1 MKKNKTKNPLI
12 KRVPRELKGDWSKYL
27 LVSLFMIFVIGC
39 IAGMYVANESMLTAA
54 TENTKKSICED
65 GHFELSKKAK
75 KGTFDSLSATIY
87 EDFYYNLNEDK
98 DGDGKKEGTIRVFQ
112 KNDEVNLASVLDGK
126 LPENKNEIAIDRMH
140 ADNAGIKVGDTI
152 SAGGEKYEVSGLI
165 AYVNYATLHEKST
178 DLMFDAITFDVA
190 MVTKEGWERLNGAC
204 HYNYAWRYD
213 KRPADD
219 VDEKEMSDDFLDDL
233 YKEVITS
240 GNQVEDYTPA
250 YANPAITFA
259 TDDMGSDLAM
269 GGVILDVLIVI
280 IAFIFAVTIS
290 NTVKKES
297 MTVGTL
303 RASGY
308 TKGELVRH
316 YLAAP
321 VIVTFVSAIIGNI
334 LGYTVFKELIVYMYY
349 SNYSLPTYVTLWNPD
364 AFIKTTIIPVV
375 LMFVINLLVLIRMLR
390 HTPLQFLRCDL
401 KKNKRKKAMRLPR
414 WNFLSRF
421 RLRII
426 FQNIPNYLILFVGI
440 AFISIMLAMAIGM
453 PSTLQYYKDNTKDM
467 MFADYQYVLKSYKDE
482 TGKEITTKNSDA
494 EKFSMDS
501 LLYKT
506 DALDEEVSI
515 YGVEDTSKYISLPD
529 AKNLKEKEVYI
540 SKPFSDKYDVA
551 VGDTVTLNAKYE
563 KKKYLFKVKGF
574 FEHSQ
579 SIAVFMPIEQYRT
592 VFDKD
597 EDAFDGFFTNTK
609 IKDVKKDYI
618 ATVITEREITKMSN
632 QLDHTMGSYMLYFQ
646 FLCVVLSAVLIYLLT
661 KIIIEKN
668 EVAISMTKILGY
680 TDGEI
685 AKLYLLATTIVVVIC
700 AALSVLVGTLVMRS
714 VWTVMLQS
722 MSGWFTFIMG
732 PLDYIK
738 MFAFIFVGYLVVML
752 FDFRRIRK
760 IPLDEALKRVE

>member
-1 MKKNKTKNPLI
+1 M
-12 KRVPRELKGDWSKYL
+12 
-27 LVSLFMIFVIGC
+27 
-39 IAGMYVANESMLTAA
+39 
-54 TENTKKSICED
+54 
-65 GHFELSKKAK
+65 
-75 KGTFDSLSATIY
+75 
-87 EDFYYNLNEDK
+87 
-98 DGDGKKEGTIRVFQ
+98 
-112 KNDEVNLASVLDGK
+112 
-126 LPENKNEIAIDRMH
+126 
-140 ADNAGIKVGDTI
+140 
-152 SAGGEKYEVSGLI
+152 
-165 AYVNYATLHEKST
+165 
-178 DLMFDAITFDVA
+178 
-190 MVTKEGWERLNGAC
+190 
-204 HYNYAWRYD
+204 
-213 KRPADD
+213 
-219 VDEKEMSDDFLDDL
+219 
-233 YKEVITS
+233 
-240 GNQVEDYTPA
+240 
-250 YANPAITFA
+250 
-259 TDDMGSDLAM
+259 
-269 GGVILDVLIVI
+269 I

-290 NTVKKES
+290 NTIKKES

-321 VIVTFVSAIIGNI
+321 IIVTFVSAIIGNI
-334 LGYTVFKELIVYMYY
+334 LGYTVFKELVVNMYY

-375 LMFVINLLVLIRMLR
+375 LMFVINLLILMRMLR

-401 KKNKRKKAMRLPR
+401 KKNKRKKAMRLPK

-467 MFADYQYVLKSYKDE
+467 MIADYQYVLKSYKDE

-506 DALDEEVSI
+506 DAMDEEVSV

-540 SKPFSDKYDVA
+540 SKPFRDKYDVA

-563 KKKYLFKVKGF
+563 KKKYSFKVKGF

-592 VFDKD
+592 AFDKD
-597 EDAFDGFFTNTK
+597 DDAFDGFFTNTK

-685 AKLYLLATTIVVVIC
+685 AKLYLLATTIVVIIC

-732 PLDYIK
+732 PLDYFK

>member
-152 SAGGEKYEVSGLI
+152 STGGEKYEVSGLI

-190 MVTKEGWERLNGAC
+190 MVTKEGWERLNGTC

-375 LMFVINLLVLIRMLR
+375 LMFVINLLVLMRMLR

-467 MFADYQYVLKSYKDE
+467 MFADYQYVLKNYKDE

-501 LLYKT
+501 VLYKT
-506 DALDEEVSI
+506 DALNEEVSV

-618 ATVITEREITKMSN
+618 ATVITER
-632 QLDHTMGSYMLYFQ
+632 
-646 FLCVVLSAVLIYLLT
+646 
-661 KIIIEKN
+661 
-668 EVAISMTKILGY
+668 
-680 TDGEI
+680 
-685 AKLYLLATTIVVVIC
+685 
-700 AALSVLVGTLVMRS
+700 
-714 VWTVMLQS
+714 
-722 MSGWFTFIMG
+722 
-732 PLDYIK
+732 DYE
-738 MFAFIFVGYLVVML
+738 
-752 FDFRRIRK
+752 
-760 IPLDEALKRVE
+760 DE

>member
-65 GHFELSKKAK
+65 GHFEFSKKAK

-190 MVTKEGWERLNGAC
+190 MVTKEGWERLNGTC

-290 NTVKKES
+290 NTIKKES

-375 LMFVINLLVLIRMLR
+375 LMFVINLLVLMRMLR

-506 DALDEEVSI
+506 DALNEEVSV

-540 SKPFSDKYDVA
+540 SKPFSDKYGVA
-551 VGDTVTLNAKYE
+551 VGDTVTLSAKYE

-609 IKDVKKDYI
+609 IKDVNKDYI

-685 AKLYLLATTIVVVIC
+685 AKLYLLATTIVVIIC

-714 VWTVMLQS
+714 VWIVMLQS

>member
-152 SAGGEKYEVSGLI
+152 STGGEKYEVSGLI

-190 MVTKEGWERLNGAC
+190 MVTKEGWERLNGTC

-290 NTVKKES
+290 NTIKKES

-321 VIVTFVSAIIGNI
+321 IIVTFVSAIIGNI
-334 LGYTVFKELIVYMYY
+334 LGYTVFKELVVNMYY

-375 LMFVINLLVLIRMLR
+375 LMFVINLLILMRMLR

-401 KKNKRKKAMRLPR
+401 KKNKRKKAMRLPK

-467 MFADYQYVLKSYKDE
+467 MIADYQYVLKSYKDE
-482 TGKEITTKNSDA
+482 MGKEITTKNSDA

-506 DALDEEVSI
+506 DALNEEVSV

-540 SKPFSDKYDVA
+540 SKPFSDKYGVA
-551 VGDTVTLNAKYE
+551 VGDTVTLSAKYE
-563 KKKYLFKVKGF
+563 KKKYSFKVKGF

-722 MSGWFTFIMG
+722 MSGWVTFIMG
-732 PLDYIK
+732 PLDYLK

>member
-190 MVTKEGWERLNGAC
+190 MVTKEGWERLNGTC

-440 AFISIMLAMAIGM
+440 AFISIMLAMAVGM

-467 MFADYQYVLKSYKDE
+467 MFADYQYVLKNYKDE

-501 LLYKT
+501 VLYKT
-506 DALDEEVSI
+506 DALNEEVSV

-540 SKPFSDKYDVA
+540 SKPFSDKYGVA
-551 VGDTVTLNAKYE
+551 VGDTVTLSAKYE

-597 EDAFDGFFTNTK
+597 EDAFDGFFTRCEKGLYCNG
-609 IKDVKKDYI
+609 DYG
-618 ATVITEREITKMSN
+618 ER
-632 QLDHTMGSYMLYFQ
+632 
-646 FLCVVLSAVLIYLLT
+646 
-661 KIIIEKN
+661 
-668 EVAISMTKILGY
+668 
-680 TDGEI
+680 
-685 AKLYLLATTIVVVIC
+685 
-700 AALSVLVGTLVMRS
+700 
-714 VWTVMLQS
+714 
-722 MSGWFTFIMG
+722 
-732 PLDYIK
+732 DYE
-738 MFAFIFVGYLVVML
+738 
-752 FDFRRIRK
+752 
-760 IPLDEALKRVE
+760 DE

>member
-1 MKKNKTKNPLI
+1 M
-12 KRVPRELKGDWSKYL
+12 
-27 LVSLFMIFVIGC
+27 
-39 IAGMYVANESMLTAA
+39 
-54 TENTKKSICED
+54 
-65 GHFELSKKAK
+65 
-75 KGTFDSLSATIY
+75 
-87 EDFYYNLNEDK
+87 
-98 DGDGKKEGTIRVFQ
+98 
-112 KNDEVNLASVLDGK
+112 ASVLDGR

-140 ADNAGIKVGDTI
+140 ADNVGIKVGDTI
-152 SAGGEKYEVSGLI
+152 STGGEKYEVSGLI

-190 MVTKEGWERLNGAC
+190 MVTKEGWERLNGTC

-290 NTVKKES
+290 NTIKKES

-375 LMFVINLLVLIRMLR
+375 LMFVINLLVLMRMLR
-390 HTPLQFLRCDL
+390 HTPMQFLRCDL

-609 IKDVKKDYI
+609 IKDVKKGYI

-685 AKLYLLATTIVVVIC
+685 AKLYLLATTIVVIIC

-714 VWTVMLQS
+714 VWAVMLQS

-732 PLDYIK
+732 PLDYFK
-738 MFAFIFVGYLVVML
+738 MFAFIFVGYLVVMF

>member
-190 MVTKEGWERLNGAC
+190 MVTKEGWERLNGTC
-204 HYNYAWRYD
+204 HYNYASRYD

-269 GGVILDVLIVI
+269 GGVILDVIIVI

-467 MFADYQYVLKSYKDE
+467 MFADYQYVLKNYKDE

-506 DALDEEVSI
+506 DALNEEVSV

-592 VFDKD
+592 VFDKG

-646 FLCVVLSAVLIYLLT
+646 FLCVFCRPY
-661 KIIIEKN
+661 
-668 EVAISMTKILGY
+668 
-680 TDGEI
+680 
-685 AKLYLLATTIVVVIC
+685 
-700 AALSVLVGTLVMRS
+700 
-714 VWTVMLQS
+714 
-722 MSGWFTFIMG
+722 
-732 PLDYIK
+732 
-738 MFAFIFVGYLVVML
+738 
-752 FDFRRIRK
+752 
-760 IPLDEALKRVE
+760 

>member
-1 MKKNKTKNPLI
+1 
-12 KRVPRELKGDWSKYL
+12 
-27 LVSLFMIFVIGC
+27 
-39 IAGMYVANESMLTAA
+39 
-54 TENTKKSICED
+54 
-65 GHFELSKKAK
+65 
-75 KGTFDSLSATIY
+75 
-87 EDFYYNLNEDK
+87 
-98 DGDGKKEGTIRVFQ
+98 
-112 KNDEVNLASVLDGK
+112 
-126 LPENKNEIAIDRMH
+126 
-140 ADNAGIKVGDTI
+140 
-152 SAGGEKYEVSGLI
+152 
-165 AYVNYATLHEKST
+165 
-178 DLMFDAITFDVA
+178 MFDAITFDVA
-190 MVTKEGWERLNGAC
+190 MVTKEGWERLNGTC

-290 NTVKKES
+290 NTIKKES

-321 VIVTFVSAIIGNI
+321 IIVTFVSAIIGNI

-453 PSTLQYYKDNTKDM
+453 PSTLQYYKDNTK
-467 MFADYQYVLKSYKDE
+467 
-482 TGKEITTKNSDA
+482 
-494 EKFSMDS
+494 
-501 LLYKT
+501 

-685 AKLYLLATTIVVVIC
+685 AKLYLLATTIVVIIC

-732 PLDYIK
+732 PLDYFK

>member
-1 MKKNKTKNPLI
+1 MNP
-12 KRVPRELKGDWSKYL
+12 G
-27 LVSLFMIFVIGC
+27 G
-39 IAGMYVANESMLTAA
+39 
-54 TENTKKSICED
+54 TEEK
-65 GHFELSKKAK
+65 
-75 KGTFDSLSATIY
+75 
-87 EDFYYNLNEDK
+87 
-98 DGDGKKEGTIRVFQ
+98 TIRVW
-112 KNDEVNLASVLDGK
+112 
-126 LPENKNEIAIDRMH
+126 
-140 ADNAGIKVGDTI
+140 
-152 SAGGEKYEVSGLI
+152 
-165 AYVNYATLHEKST
+165 
-178 DLMFDAITFDVA
+178 FDVQDMA
-190 MVTKEGWERLNGAC
+190 ECLAEKI
-204 HYNYAWRYD
+204 HQ
-213 KRPADD
+213 KRQEEEP
-219 VDEKEMSDDFLDDL
+219 VVYLTDEKEMSDDFLDDL

-349 SNYSLPTYVTLWNPD
+349 SNYSLPTYVTLWNLD

-401 KKNKRKKAMRLPR
+401 KKNKRKKAMRLPK
-414 WNFLSRF
+414 WNLLSRF

-467 MFADYQYVLKSYKDE
+467 MIADYQYVLKSYKDE

-506 DALDEEVSI
+506 DAMDEEVSV

-540 SKPFSDKYDVA
+540 SKPFRDKYDVA

-563 KKKYLFKVKGF
+563 KKKYSFKVKGF

-592 VFDKD
+592 AFDKD
-597 EDAFDGFFTNTK
+597 DDAFDGFFTNTK

>member
-1 MKKNKTKNPLI
+1 MDILSFQKKQ
-12 KRVPRELKGDWSKYL
+12 
-27 LVSLFMIFVIGC
+27 
-39 IAGMYVANESMLTAA
+39 
-54 TENTKKSICED
+54 
-65 GHFELSKKAK
+65 K

-190 MVTKEGWERLNGAC
+190 MVTKEGWERLNGTC
-204 HYNYAWRYD
+204 HYNYASRYD

-233 YKEVITS
+233 YKEVIAS

-269 GGVILDVLIVI
+269 GGVILDVIIVI

-467 MFADYQYVLKSYKDE
+467 MFADYQYVLKNYKDE

-506 DALDEEVSI
+506 DALNEEVSV

-592 VFDKD
+592 VFDKG

-646 FLCVVLSAVLIYLLT
+646 FLCVFCRPY
-661 KIIIEKN
+661 
-668 EVAISMTKILGY
+668 
-680 TDGEI
+680 
-685 AKLYLLATTIVVVIC
+685 
-700 AALSVLVGTLVMRS
+700 
-714 VWTVMLQS
+714 
-722 MSGWFTFIMG
+722 
-732 PLDYIK
+732 
-738 MFAFIFVGYLVVML
+738 
-752 FDFRRIRK
+752 
-760 IPLDEALKRVE
+760 

>member
-1 MKKNKTKNPLI
+1 MKNPLRKRI
-12 KRVPRELKGDWSKYL
+12 KREIFGEIGKYIAIF
-27 LVSLFMIFVIGC
+27 LFMLLSIGF
-39 IAGMYVANESMLTAA
+39 ISGFLVAASSMKTAYDNSFEKYNIENGNFTLAMKADDALISDIEKEDVKLYELFYKEENAIVGKDDNE
-54 TENTKKSICED
+54 
-65 GHFELSKKAK
+65 
-75 KGTFDSLSATIY
+75 ATIRIY
-87 EDFYYNLNEDK
+87 K
-98 DGDGKKEGTIRVFQ
+98 DRKDIDLICVMDGEMPQ
-112 KNDEVNLASVLDGK
+112 NDD
-126 LPENKNEIAIDRMH
+126 EIALDRMF
-140 ADNAGIKVGDTI
+140 ADNNGISTGDEITVGDI
-152 SAGGEKYEVSGLI
+152 KLKVSGLVAFSDYSALFSNNNDI
-165 AYVNYATLHEKST
+165 
-178 DLMFDAITFDVA
+178 MFDAVKFSVAIVTDSRFDKLSDDHETFCYGWKYNSEPSDD
-190 MVTKEGWERLNGAC
+190 KE
-204 HYNYAWRYD
+204 
-213 KRPADD
+213 
-219 VDEKEMSDDFLDDL
+219 EKNMSDDFMKALASKALLTNYIPRYQNQAINFTGDD
-233 YKEVITS
+233 I
-240 GNQVEDYTPA
+240 
-250 YANPAITFA
+250 
-259 TDDMGSDLAM
+259 GSDSSLMIALLY
-269 GGVILDVLIVI
+269 II
-280 IAFIFAVTIS
+280 IAIMAFVFAVTINHTIDREAS
-290 NTVKKES
+290 VI
-297 MTVGTL
+297 GTL

-308 TKGELVRH
+308 TRGELVRH

-440 AFISIMLAMAIGM
+440 AFISIMLAMAVGM

-482 TGKEITTKNSDA
+482 MGKEITTKNSDA

-506 DALDEEVSI
+506 DALNEEVSV

-540 SKPFSDKYDVA
+540 SKPFSDKYGVA
-551 VGDTVTLNAKYE
+551 VGDTVTLSAKYE
-563 KKKYLFKVKGF
+563 KKKYSFKVKGF

-732 PLDYIK
+732 PLDYLK

>member
-98 DGDGKKEGTIRVFQ
+98 DGDGKKEGTIHVFQ

-190 MVTKEGWERLNGAC
+190 MVTKEGWERLNGTC
-204 HYNYAWRYD
+204 HYNYASRYD

-269 GGVILDVLIVI
+269 GGVILDVIIVI

-349 SNYSLPTYVTLWNPD
+349 SNYSLPTYVTLWNLD

-467 MFADYQYVLKSYKDE
+467 MFADYQYVLKNYKDE

-506 DALDEEVSI
+506 DALNEEVSV

-592 VFDKD
+592 VFDKG

-646 FLCVVLSAVLIYLLT
+646 FLCVFCRPY
-661 KIIIEKN
+661 
-668 EVAISMTKILGY
+668 
-680 TDGEI
+680 
-685 AKLYLLATTIVVVIC
+685 
-700 AALSVLVGTLVMRS
+700 
-714 VWTVMLQS
+714 
-722 MSGWFTFIMG
+722 
-732 PLDYIK
+732 
-738 MFAFIFVGYLVVML
+738 
-752 FDFRRIRK
+752 
-760 IPLDEALKRVE
+760 

>member
-190 MVTKEGWERLNGAC
+190 MVTKEGWERLNGTC

-375 LMFVINLLVLIRMLR
+375 LMFVINLLVLMRMLR

-426 FQNIPNYLILFVGI
+426 SQNIPNYLILFVGI

-467 MFADYQYVLKSYKDE
+467 MFADYQYVLKNYKDE

-501 LLYKT
+501 VLYKT
-506 DALDEEVSI
+506 DALNEEVSV

-597 EDAFDGFFTNTK
+597 EDAFDGFFTDTK

-632 QLDHTMGSYMLYFQ
+632 
-646 FLCVVLSAVLIYLLT
+646 
-661 KIIIEKN
+661 
-668 EVAISMTKILGY
+668 
-680 TDGEI
+680 
-685 AKLYLLATTIVVVIC
+685 
-700 AALSVLVGTLVMRS
+700 
-714 VWTVMLQS
+714 
-722 MSGWFTFIMG
+722 
-732 PLDYIK
+732 
-738 MFAFIFVGYLVVML
+738 
-752 FDFRRIRK
+752 
-760 IPLDEALKRVE
+760 

>member
-1 MKKNKTKNPLI
+1 
-12 KRVPRELKGDWSKYL
+12 
-27 LVSLFMIFVIGC
+27 
-39 IAGMYVANESMLTAA
+39 
-54 TENTKKSICED
+54 
-65 GHFELSKKAK
+65 
-75 KGTFDSLSATIY
+75 
-87 EDFYYNLNEDK
+87 
-98 DGDGKKEGTIRVFQ
+98 
-112 KNDEVNLASVLDGK
+112 
-126 LPENKNEIAIDRMH
+126 
-140 ADNAGIKVGDTI
+140 
-152 SAGGEKYEVSGLI
+152 
-165 AYVNYATLHEKST
+165 
-178 DLMFDAITFDVA
+178 
-190 MVTKEGWERLNGAC
+190 
-204 HYNYAWRYD
+204 
-213 KRPADD
+213 
-219 VDEKEMSDDFLDDL
+219 
-233 YKEVITS
+233 
-240 GNQVEDYTPA
+240 
-250 YANPAITFA
+250 
-259 TDDMGSDLAM
+259 
-269 GGVILDVLIVI
+269 
-280 IAFIFAVTIS
+280 
-290 NTVKKES
+290 
-297 MTVGTL
+297 
-303 RASGY
+303 
-308 TKGELVRH
+308 
-316 YLAAP
+316 
-321 VIVTFVSAIIGNI
+321 
-334 LGYTVFKELIVYMYY
+334 
-349 SNYSLPTYVTLWNPD
+349 VTLWNPD

-375 LMFVINLLVLIRMLR
+375 LMFVINLLILMRMLR

-401 KKNKRKKAMRLPR
+401 KKNKRKKAMRLPK

-467 MFADYQYVLKSYKDE
+467 MIADYQYVLKSYKDE

-506 DALDEEVSI
+506 DAMDEEVSV

-540 SKPFSDKYDVA
+540 SKPFRDKYDVA

-563 KKKYLFKVKGF
+563 KKKYSFKVKGF

-685 AKLYLLATTIVVVIC
+685 AKLYLLATTIVVIIC

-732 PLDYIK
+732 PLDYFK

>member
-112 KNDEVNLASVLDGK
+112 KNDEVNLASVLDGR

-152 SAGGEKYEVSGLI
+152 STGGEKYEVSGLI

-190 MVTKEGWERLNGAC
+190 MVTKEGWERLNGTC

-290 NTVKKES
+290 NTIKKES

-321 VIVTFVSAIIGNI
+321 IIVTFVSAIIGNI
-334 LGYTVFKELIVYMYY
+334 LGYTVFKELVVNMYY

-375 LMFVINLLVLIRMLR
+375 LMFVINLLILMRMLR

-401 KKNKRKKAMRLPR
+401 KKNKRKKAMRLPK

-467 MFADYQYVLKSYKDE
+467 MIADYQYVLKSYKDE

-506 DALDEEVSI
+506 DAMDEEVSV

-540 SKPFSDKYDVA
+540 SKPFRDKYDVA

-563 KKKYLFKVKGF
+563 KKKYSFKVKGF

-592 VFDKD
+592 AFDKD
-597 EDAFDGFFTNTK
+597 DDAFDGFFTNTRCEK
-609 IKDVKKDYI
+609 GLYCNGNYGERDY
-618 ATVITEREITKMSN
+618 E
-632 QLDHTMGSYMLYFQ
+632 
-646 FLCVVLSAVLIYLLT
+646 
-661 KIIIEKN
+661 
-668 EVAISMTKILGY
+668 
-680 TDGEI
+680 
-685 AKLYLLATTIVVVIC
+685 
-700 AALSVLVGTLVMRS
+700 
-714 VWTVMLQS
+714 
-722 MSGWFTFIMG
+722 
-732 PLDYIK
+732 
-738 MFAFIFVGYLVVML
+738 
-752 FDFRRIRK
+752 
-760 IPLDEALKRVE
+760 DE

>member
-112 KNDEVNLASVLDGK
+112 KNDEVNLASVLDGR

-152 SAGGEKYEVSGLI
+152 STGGEKYEVSGLI

-190 MVTKEGWERLNGAC
+190 MVTKEGWERLNGTC

-290 NTVKKES
+290 NTIKKES

-321 VIVTFVSAIIGNI
+321 IIVTFVSAIIGNI
-334 LGYTVFKELIVYMYY
+334 LGYTVFKELVVNMYY

-375 LMFVINLLVLIRMLR
+375 LMFVINLLILMRMLR

-401 KKNKRKKAMRLPR
+401 KKNKRKKAMRLPK

-467 MFADYQYVLKSYKDE
+467 MIADYQYVLKSYKDE

-506 DALDEEVSI
+506 DAMDEEVSV

-540 SKPFSDKYDVA
+540 SKPFRDKYDVA

-563 KKKYLFKVKGF
+563 KKKYSFKVKGF

-592 VFDKD
+592 AFDKD
-597 EDAFDGFFTNTK
+597 DDAFDGFFTNTK

-618 ATVITEREITKMSN
+618 ATVITER
-632 QLDHTMGSYMLYFQ
+632 
-646 FLCVVLSAVLIYLLT
+646 
-661 KIIIEKN
+661 
-668 EVAISMTKILGY
+668 
-680 TDGEI
+680 
-685 AKLYLLATTIVVVIC
+685 
-700 AALSVLVGTLVMRS
+700 
-714 VWTVMLQS
+714 
-722 MSGWFTFIMG
+722 
-732 PLDYIK
+732 DYE
-738 MFAFIFVGYLVVML
+738 
-752 FDFRRIRK
+752 
-760 IPLDEALKRVE
+760 DE

>member
-190 MVTKEGWERLNGAC
+190 MVTKEGWERLNGTC

-269 GGVILDVLIVI
+269 GGVILDVLIVV

-440 AFISIMLAMAIGM
+440 AFISIMLAMAVGM

-506 DALDEEVSI
+506 DALNEEVSV
-515 YGVEDTSKYISLPD
+515 YGVEDTSKYIFLPG

-540 SKPFSDKYDVA
+540 SKPFSDKYGVA
-551 VGDTVTLNAKYE
+551 VGDTVTLSAKYE

-618 ATVITEREITKMSN
+618 ATVIT
-632 QLDHTMGSYMLYFQ
+632 
-646 FLCVVLSAVLIYLLT
+646 
-661 KIIIEKN
+661 
-668 EVAISMTKILGY
+668 
-680 TDGEI
+680 
-685 AKLYLLATTIVVVIC
+685 
-700 AALSVLVGTLVMRS
+700 
-714 VWTVMLQS
+714 
-722 MSGWFTFIMG
+722 
-732 PLDYIK
+732 
-738 MFAFIFVGYLVVML
+738 
-752 FDFRRIRK
+752 
-760 IPLDEALKRVE
+760 

>member
-190 MVTKEGWERLNGAC
+190 MVTKEGWERLNGTC

-290 NTVKKES
+290 NTIKKES

-321 VIVTFVSAIIGNI
+321 IIVTFVSAIIGNI
-334 LGYTVFKELIVYMYY
+334 LGYTVFKELVVNMYY

-375 LMFVINLLVLIRMLR
+375 LMFVINLLILMRMLR

-401 KKNKRKKAMRLPR
+401 KKNKRKKAMRLPK

-467 MFADYQYVLKSYKDE
+467 MIADYQYVLKSYKDE
-482 TGKEITTKNSDA
+482 MGKEITTKNSDA

-506 DALDEEVSI
+506 DALNEEVSV

-540 SKPFSDKYDVA
+540 SKPFSDKYGVA
-551 VGDTVTLNAKYE
+551 VGDTVTLSAKYE
-563 KKKYLFKVKGF
+563 KKKYSFKVKGF

-722 MSGWFTFIMG
+722 I
-732 PLDYIK
+732 
-738 MFAFIFVGYLVVML
+738 LVVI
-752 FDFRRIRK
+752 F
-760 IPLDEALKRVE
+760 